1 MVLQRPSSLRRAT
14 SLCASMG
21 GARMKE
27 RSRILILGAGEGESR
42 MVLQLLSRMRKG
54 TSLCASMGGA
64 RIKERGRILT
74 FGA

>member
-1 MVLQRPSSLRRAT
+1 
-14 SLCASMG
+14 MG

-27 RSRILILGAGEGESR
+27 RSRILILGAGEREDQ

-64 RIKERGRILT
+64 RIKERGRILA

>member
-1 MVLQRPSSLRRAT
+1 
-14 SLCASMG
+14 MG

-27 RSRILILGAGEGESR
+27 RSRILILGVREREDQ

-64 RIKERGRILT
+64 RIKERGRILA